1 MNIRRAAAGF
11 AVACAVA
18 FPIRPA
24 HALDLAQVLGQV
36 STQSPNLAMRAA
48 MVDAAGRRVRTAGVW
63 SGPELMFGFEN
74 VPVDPLALNRD
85 PMTMTTIELRQRIP
99 ISPTRGL
106 RKDAAS
112 EGVAAAQA
120 ELTLARY
127 QQWGMAWEE
136 YANAYFAD
144 VLATEAEQHQGVMS
158 RIVAAARSRYESGR
172 GRLDAVLRAET
183 ERAHIAADAAM
194 FRGEEQMARA
204 KLDAVRG
211 MPGAPAEPLAPPPQ
225 PSVASVEPFLIATGH
240 PQLAAAEARARAYQ
254 QSAKASRRMRWPDL
268 DLRVMYG
275 FRDEIP
281 VTSTTVHPGG
291 SVETETGREKLEDM
305 VSASI
310 GFMLPLPNGQGSA
323 EAEEMEA
330 MARLS
335 EAERREAS
343 LMLEQDIR
351 SAHATARASER
362 MVGILADTVLV
373 AGRRA
378 VDAAWSSYEAGT
390 IELWQVL
397 EASHALYEQEV
408 ALVKAR
414 RELAHAH
421 ARLVALTGRTELLG
435 IMPAGPAKE
444 PR

>member
-1 MNIRRAAAGF
+1 MNMRRAAAGL
-11 AVACAVA
+11 AVAWAVA

-24 HALDLAQVLGQV
+24 HALDLAQVLEQV
-36 STQSPNLAMRAA
+36 SLQSPNLAMRAA
-48 MVDAAGRRVRTAGVW
+48 MVDAAGRRVQTAGVW
-63 SGPELMFGFEN
+63 TGPELMFGVEN
-74 VPVDPLALNRD
+74 VPTNPLAFNRD
-85 PMTMTTIELRQRIP
+85 PMTMQTIELRQRIP

-106 RKDAAS
+106 RKGAAS

-144 VLATEAEQHQGVMS
+144 VLAAEAEQHRGVMN
-158 RIVAAARSRYESGR
+158 RIVAAARTQYESGR

-194 FRGEEQMARA
+194 YRGEEQVARTR
-204 KLDAVRG
+204 LDAVRG
-211 MPGAPAEPLAPPPQ
+211 MPGAPADPLAPPPQ
-225 PSVASVEPFLIATGH
+225 PSVASVEPFLLDTGH
-240 PQLAAAEARARAYQ
+240 PQLAAAEARARGYQ

-275 FRDEIP
+275 FRDEVP
-281 VTSTTVHPGG
+281 VSSTTAHPGG
-291 SVETETGREKLEDM
+291 PAVTEYGKEKLDDM

-323 EAEEMEA
+323 EAEEWEA

-362 MVGILADTVLV
+362 LVGILADTVLV

-390 IELWQVL
+390 IDLWQVL

-414 RELAHAH
+414 RELAHAQ

-435 IMPAGPAKE
+435 VVPAVPVKE